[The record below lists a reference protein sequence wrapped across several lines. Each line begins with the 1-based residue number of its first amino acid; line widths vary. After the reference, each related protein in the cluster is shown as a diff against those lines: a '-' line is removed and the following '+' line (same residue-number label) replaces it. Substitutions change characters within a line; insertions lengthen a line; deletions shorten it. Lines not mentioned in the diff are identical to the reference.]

1 MLTRTPAAELG
12 GAAASAAPRRRRWPT
27 LWPCSLAS
35 RTALVVLAGLMA
47 VQAGGLAMHT
57 ADQRLMRRGEMA
69 RGLGLHLLRFYRVV
83 ERTPPER
90 QADVVRD
97 LAEELSRA
105 SLDAAPESDGL
116 PPAPPGFTRAI
127 EVDMPT
133 APLTEAE
140 YPRDIR
146 VYGGPWLRAVALAL
160 QLPEGRWLNL
170 AVSMRRA
177 PDRQSPDFL
186 EAFLA
191 MTAAAAALIL
201 WAVRRLTAPV
211 RTLAAAAERLG
222 LDVNAAPLPEG
233 GPSEVAKA
241 AAAFNTMAA
250 RIRSFVDNRTF
261 LLTAIGHDLRTPI
274 TRLKLRSEFIDDDE
288 LRDRFLSDLDE
299 LEAMVSATL
308 AFGRDAL
315 DREPMA
321 AIDLG
326 ALLRTVLDEAGDA
339 HPGAADRLEWLGPSR
354 VVVHASPIALKRA
367 FANLVGNAV
376 AYAGGARV
384 GTHGPEAG
392 LVTVTV
398 EDDGPGVPQEL
409 LERVFEP
416 FHRGEPSR
424 SRETGGTG
432 LGLSIARNV
441 VRAHGGDVVLR
452 NRAGGGLCAVVTLRA

>member
-1 MLTRTPAAELG
+1 MWP
-12 GAAASAAPRRRRWPT
+12 RRWPV
-27 LWPCSLAS
+27 LWPRSLAS

-47 VQAGGLAMHT
+47 VQAGGLVIHT
-57 ADQRLMRRGEMA
+57 ADQTLVRRGELA
-69 RGLGLHLLRFYRVV
+69 RGLGTHLLRFYRVV
-83 ERTPPER
+83 ERTPPAR
-90 QADVVRD
+90 QAEVVRD
-97 LAEELSRA
+97 LAEELHRA
-105 SLDAAPESDGL
+105 SLDPEPQPGGL

-127 EVDMPT
+127 EVDMPL
-133 APLTEAE
+133 APLTAAE

-146 VYGGPWLRAVALAL
+146 VYGGPWLHEVGLAL
-160 QLPEGRWLNL
+160 QLPDGRWLNL
-170 AVSMRRA
+170 AVSMRR
-177 PDRQSPDFL
+177 RGSLQTPDFL

-201 WAVRRLTAPV
+201 WAVRRLTQPV

-233 GPSEVAKA
+233 GPAEVAKA
-241 AAAFNTMAA
+241 AVAFNTMAA
-250 RIRSFVDNRTF
+250 RIRSFVDDRTF

-288 LRDRFLSDLDE
+288 LRDRFLADLDE

-321 AIDLG
+321 AVDLG

-339 HPGAADRLEWLGPSR
+339 RPGCADRLGWTGPPR
-354 VVVHASPIALKRA
+354 LVVQASPIALKRA
-367 FANLVGNAV
+367 FANLIGNAV
-376 AYAGGARV
+376 AYAGGAQV
-384 GTHGPEAG
+384 SAG
-392 LVTVTV
+392 AAGDGVLTVLVD
-398 EDDGPGVPQEL
+398 DDGPGIPAEL

-432 LGLSIARNV
+432 LGLPIARNIL
-441 VRAHGGDVVLR
+441 RAHGGDVVLR
-452 NRAGGGLCAVVTLRA
+452 RRDGGGLRAVVTLRA